1 MNARTLLALSVG
13 VVFAMGCGGPLVDE
27 NGDEILT
34 PEEQALKEFR
44 RCSSRVPTAVELQQV
59 EDSRQASV
67 RAGGTAARAIG
78 SVTIPV
84 YVHVINKGS
93 GIANG
98 DLPSTQIT
106 SQISVL

>member
-1 MNARTLLALSVG
+1 MNVRTLLALCVG
-13 VVFAMGCGGPLVDE
+13 VVFAVGCGGPMLDE
-27 NGDEILT
+27 NGDEILS

-44 RCSSRVPTAVELQQV
+44 RCSSRVPTALEVQHV
-59 EDSRQASV
+59 EDSRLAWM
-67 RAGGTAARAIG
+67 RAGGPAARAIG
-78 SVTIPV
+78 SVTVPV

-106 SQISVL
+106 SQINV